1 MPRIENKKTYH
12 APKETTQRFAPV
24 IDLSLQIETCCHTI
38 CYHKP
43 ASQVICQNATLKPG
57 AVVGDGAIV
66 LPHCTVTGAGCA
78 HKRKQILRNIRSF
91 GTLFPLHGGKKH
103 IEWASARVPP
113 TPLLGGWAEGG
124 WSISSPATSQILYSC
139 KGACQ

>member
-1 MPRIENKKTYH
+1 MNASEKWMNTMGKSLSGANGEISVPKYSKYQGKVPRIENKKTYH

-78 HKRKQILRNIRSF
+78 HKRKQILRNIISA
-91 GTLFPLHGGKKH
+91 TWGK
-103 IEWASARVPP
+103 EAYRM
-113 TPLLGGWAEGG
+113 G
-124 WSISSPATSQILYSC
+124 
-139 KGACQ
+139 

>member
-1 MPRIENKKTYH
+1 MNASEKWMNTMGKSLSSANERFQSQNIANTKVPRIENKKTYH

-78 HKRKQILRNIRSF
+78 HKRKQILRNIIDPSEHYFRYMGERS
-91 GTLFPLHGGKKH
+91 
-103 IEWASARVPP
+103 I
-113 TPLLGGWAEGG
+113 
-124 WSISSPATSQILYSC
+124 
-139 KGACQ
+139 